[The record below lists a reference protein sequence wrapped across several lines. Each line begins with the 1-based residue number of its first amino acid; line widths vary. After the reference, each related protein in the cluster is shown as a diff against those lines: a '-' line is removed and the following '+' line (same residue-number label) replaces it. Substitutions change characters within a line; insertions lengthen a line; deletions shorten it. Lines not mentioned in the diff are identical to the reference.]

1 MADGSL
7 KQTKHLPISKAIKTL
22 GSMACPSGSSMAAIE
37 RMKTQG
43 QEWVDRILASSLSC
57 RNVWF
62 MVDCQVWPQF
72 GYGFCN
78 NTASWGELEDCMQ
91 RAYWQLIPWK
101 GVRRSAP
108 VALRQLDK
116 GCYGIGCPH
125 PGVECLIGQV
135 VTLLIHYGCTSGL
148 SINIQVSM
156 EIFATELRMSLHPS
170 RSPLQSMANGSQIH
184 GLRQCGRR

>member
-7 KQTKHLPISKAIKTL
+7 KQIQHLPISKAIKTL
-22 GSMACPSGSSMAAIE
+22 GPMTWPSGSSVAAIE
-37 RMKTQG
+37 RMKIQG
-43 QEWVDRILASSLSC
+43 QEWADRVLASSLSC

-62 MVDCQVWPQF
+62 MVDCQVWPRV

-91 RAYWQLIPWK
+91 RAYWQLIPQRI
-101 GVRRSAP
+101 VRILAL
-108 VALRQLDK
+108 VALRQFDK

-135 VTLLIHYGCTSGL
+135 IPLLIHYGCTSGL
-148 SINIQVSM
+148 GINIQVSM
-156 EIFATELRMSLHPS
+156 EIFA
-170 RSPLQSMANGSQIH
+170 ID
-184 GLRQCGRR
+184 